1 MNICNGASLAHE
13 GHCLPPWYQAS
24 ESGHHQ
30 PLWLVATGWLENLD
44 VEACPLIAGVK
55 VSWEARVRQGTD
67 CAQQVLPQEL
77 GRPSAQPS
85 LNCGDDR
92 GSIRRTNEEVFPR
105 VGRKLKHTSSHSPY
119 TLVLLGPAKLNVL
132 RMSSFGLKTFVR

>member
-24 ESGHHQ
+24 ESGRRQ
-30 PLWLVATGWLENLD
+30 PLWLMAAGWLENLD

-77 GRPSAQPS
+77 GRPNAQTQS
-85 LNCGDDR
+85 QLW
-92 GSIRRTNEEVFPR
+92 
-105 VGRKLKHTSSHSPY
+105 
-119 TLVLLGPAKLNVL
+119 
-132 RMSSFGLKTFVR
+132 